1 MKHVPP
7 GLPGSIVSAEPRYE
21 NFIGGKWLAPT
32 RGNYHVAPGE
42 PENFSLPAAGN
53 PHFVTRSPTAS
64 RRVHPAKVSFS
75 STPEWS
81 TP

>member
-7 GLPGSIVSAEPRYE
+7 GLPGSIVSVEPRYE

-53 PHFVTRSPTAS
+53 LHFVTRSPTCVSPSAPGES
-64 RRVHPAKVSFS
+64 VLFLHP
-75 STPEWS
+75 
-81 TP
+81 